1 MTFDLNSVPFS
12 RYNSFFAFSR
22 FDEDTN
28 DINSK
33 KVYIR
38 KVTSSLSNKK
48 IFKIDLTYN
57 NEVIDYTEKSS
68 PYSLKLIS
76 EKGFVE
82 FIISDENTIRFRG
95 AGVGLRLSVAT
106 SKYDC
111 GAMYDDSKYLLI
123 YATGNTKFMMIPI
136 KSTKME
142 INAPWSITKCTSIEF
157 NFTPTINNT
166 IEGVIDN
173 FLTEWKAKDFSKIS
187 FENDKCDLKHYYYG
201 WLLNTTH
208 NCHAKYSRGNKLASY
223 ITWSSVVPPLG
234 KLTRKAMFM
243 SKNHMTNIWS
253 WDNCFNALAL
263 STTFPE
269 LALEQFMIFFDNQDI
284 SGVFPDL
291 INDKSCSW
299 SFNKPPIQGLIMKE
313 IIDKTN
319 TYVFN
324 NDVLLEIYEPMC
336 RWTNWW
342 LNCND
347 YNHNGVPQY
356 KHGNDCGWDNST
368 VFHKGTPVESPDLLS
383 FLILQ
388 LEFLGEIA
396 AILGKDKD
404 SNHYYFLANE
414 KLILLIKLFWTKDG
428 FVARLNNG
436 DICSVGDSL
445 LLYVP
450 LILGERLPSYIREKL
465 ISDLM
470 EEGRFLTENG
480 LATESLKSP
489 YYEDDGYWRGPI
501 WAPSTFLIVRGL
513 EACDELGFATEIKKR
528 FCSMCNKNGM
538 AENFDAKSG
547 VGLRDKAFTWTS
559 SVFLIFSRE
568 LNKIK

>member
-1 MTFDLNSVPFS
+1 MDFNLSLVPFS
-12 RYNSFFAFSR
+12 RYNSFFTFSK
-22 FDEDTN
+22 FHEQSNDT
-28 DINSK
+28 ISK
-33 KVYIR
+33 KVFIR
-38 KVTSSLSNKK
+38 KVTSALSNKK
-48 IFKIDLTYN
+48 IFKIDLIYN
-57 NEVIDYTEKSS
+57 NEVVSYTEKCS

-76 EKGFVE
+76 DRGFVE

-95 AGVGLRLSVAT
+95 AGVALRLSVAT

-111 GAMYDDSKYLLI
+111 VAMYDINKYLLI
-123 YATGNTKFMMIPI
+123 YATGNTKFMMIPL
-136 KSTKME
+136 STTKME
-142 INAPWSITKCTSIEF
+142 VNAPWSITRCTNIEF
-157 NFTPTINNT
+157 DFTPTIDNT

-173 FLTEWKAKDFSKIS
+173 FLTEWQPKDFSKTS
-187 FENDKCDLKHYYYG
+187 FENDKSDVKHYYYG

-208 NCHAKYSRGNKLASY
+208 NCAPKYSRGNKLASY

-243 SKNHMTNIWS
+243 SKNYMTNIWS

-269 LALEQFMIFFDNQDI
+269 LALEQFMIFFDNQDS

-291 INDKSCSW
+291 INDANCSW

-313 IIDKTN
+313 ILDKTQN
-319 TYVFN
+319 KVFN
-324 NDVLLEIYEPMC
+324 KNTLLEIYEPMC

-347 YNHNGVPQY
+347 YNNNGVPQY

-396 AILGKDKD
+396 ATLGKAID
-404 SNHYYFLANE
+404 SKHYYSLAKE
-414 KLILLIKLFWTKDG
+414 KLVLLIKLFWTNDG
-428 FVARLNNG
+428 FVARLNSG
-436 DICSVGDSL
+436 DICNVGDSL

-450 LILGERLPSYIREKL
+450 LILGDRLPSYIREKL
-465 ISDLM
+465 ISNLKED
-470 EEGRFLTENG
+470 GRFLTANG

-513 EACDELGFATEIKKR
+513 EACKELEFAMDLKKR
-528 FCSMCNKNGM
+528 FCFMCNNNGM

-547 VGLRDKAFTWTS
+547 IGLRDKAFTWTS

-568 LNKIK
+568 LNKMK